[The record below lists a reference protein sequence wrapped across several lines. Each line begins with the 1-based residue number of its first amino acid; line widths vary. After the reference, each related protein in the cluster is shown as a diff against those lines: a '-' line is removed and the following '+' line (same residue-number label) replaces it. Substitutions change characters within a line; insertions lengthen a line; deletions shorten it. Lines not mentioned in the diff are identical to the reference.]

1 MPRVLAQAWLLTKR
15 VAIESAQDRVHGL
28 AAEGAF
34 FALLS
39 LPPFLLAVLGTIG
52 YFRDVLGSDTMEGIE
67 RLVLGAAAE
76 FLSSETV
83 RGFMEPTVEAIL
95 AQGRGRV
102 VSLGLVI
109 ALWAGSRATT
119 VYIDAI
125 VIASDLEVTRS
136 MWRKRLLAFALT
148 LLGAV
153 IGIVV
158 LPGLVVGPR
167 LVEFVTPSPFKS
179 VVTTAVD
186 VAFWPLVALLAVL
199 LLTTLYHVS
208 LPARTPWR
216 RDLPGA
222 LLALG
227 VWLLG
232 SYGLRLY
239 VEYFLLGESPY
250 GPLAAPLVLLLW
262 LYVASFAVMLGAELN
277 AVIQQMW
284 PASHSRPASVT
295 PSDNRSPG
303 PEAGLGRASSSRR
316 ADLQGG

>member
-1 MPRVLAQAWLLTKR
+1 MSRLLTGTWLLAR
-15 VAIESAQDRVHGL
+15 RAAVNSAQHRIHGL

-52 YFRDVLGSDTMEGIE
+52 YFRDVLGADTMEEIE
-67 RLVLGAAAE
+67 RLVISAAAE
-76 FLSSETV
+76 FLSSGTV
-83 RGFMEPTVEAIL
+83 RDFVQPTVDAIF

-102 VSLGLVI
+102 VSLGLVVS
-109 ALWAGSRATT
+109 LWSGSRATT
-119 VYIDAI
+119 VFIDAI
-125 VIASDLEVTRS
+125 TIASDLEDSRS
-136 MWRKRLLAFALT
+136 IWRKRLLSFALT
-148 LLGAV
+148 LIEAV
-153 IGIVV
+153 IGVIV

-167 LVEFVTPSPFKS
+167 LVEFLTPSSFRP
-179 VVTTAVD
+179 VVRMAVD
-186 VAFWPLVALLAVL
+186 FAFWPAVALLAVL

-208 LPARTPWR
+208 LPARTHWR
-216 RDLPGA
+216 RDFPGA

-262 LYVASFAVMLGAELN
+262 LYVASFAVMLGAEFN
-277 AVIQQMW
+277 AAIQQLW
-284 PASHSRPASVT
+284 PAARSRQESFALESSGPRGSSDAPKPTPAK
-295 PSDNRSPG
+295 SDRE
-303 PEAGLGRASSSRR
+303 EAS
-316 ADLQGG
+316 